1 MKLEFS
7 QKIFEKSSNIKFHE
21 KLSHGSRVGPCVQQK
36 DRPDEA
42 ISHLSQF
49 CKCAL
54 KVHDTGTVKPSGVLF
69 QRIKSQDKNL
79 HEIDNNV

>member
-1 MKLEFS
+1 MR
-7 QKIFEKSSNIKFHE
+7 NCP
-21 KLSHGSRVGPCVQQK
+21 VGAELLHAYRQK

-42 ISHLSQF
+42 LSRLSQF
-49 CKCAL
+49 CKCAV
-54 KVHDTGTVKPSGVLF
+54 KVHDIGIVKPNGVLF